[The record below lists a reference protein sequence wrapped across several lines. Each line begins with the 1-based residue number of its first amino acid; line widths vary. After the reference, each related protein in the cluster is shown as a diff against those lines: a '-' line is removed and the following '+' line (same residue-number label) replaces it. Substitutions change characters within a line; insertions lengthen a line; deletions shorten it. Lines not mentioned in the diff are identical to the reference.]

1 MRPERPGRAMA
12 VDAGRAHWQRRAKRA
27 AASAAAPCP
36 ASAERALI
44 KKSRVAS
51 WQWSMHDDINII
63 LAEPQASDAERT
75 ATDTSEL
82 HYKASRCRPSANTQT
97 SGNARK
103 MNMPLAAIKSAINRP
118 PGLKISTPWGQENNE
133 NATVRLRKDQ
143 PKRANVQVSVR
154 MNIIIL
160 LQQRCGHY
168 VTGMIAVR
176 LPRKITTMN
185 NTMLANPRPSSCA
198 QLKKEALTVHH
209 IVSMHHTGI
218 VHSAIS
224 RTNKCKKKD
233 QETQKCSQKKHT
245 HGACKTNYISV
256 NASSG
261 SNGGEVRRGVC
272 WWRLGGYPPPLP
284 PPVR

>member
-1 MRPERPGRAMA
+1 
-12 VDAGRAHWQRRAKRA
+12 
-27 AASAAAPCP
+27 
-36 ASAERALI
+36 
-44 KKSRVAS
+44 
-51 WQWSMHDDINII
+51 
-63 LAEPQASDAERT
+63 
-75 ATDTSEL
+75 
-82 HYKASRCRPSANTQT
+82 
-97 SGNARK
+97 
-103 MNMPLAAIKSAINRP
+103 MNMPLAAIKSAINWS
-118 PGLKISTPWGQENNE
+118 PGLKTSTPWGQENNE

-143 PKRANVQVSVR
+143 PKRANVQVRLR
-154 MNIIIL
+154 MNIVIL
-160 LQQRCGHY
+160 LLQRCGHY

-176 LPRKITTMN
+176 LPRKNTTMN
-185 NTMLANPRPSSCA
+185 IAMLANPRPSSCA

-218 VHSAIS
+218 AHSAIS

-245 HGACKTNYISV
+245 HGACKTNYLSI